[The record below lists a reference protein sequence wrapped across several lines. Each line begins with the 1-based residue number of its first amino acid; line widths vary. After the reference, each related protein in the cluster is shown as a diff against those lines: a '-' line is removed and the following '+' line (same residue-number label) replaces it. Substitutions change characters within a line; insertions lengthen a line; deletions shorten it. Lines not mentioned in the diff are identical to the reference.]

1 GQLQLR
7 SRCAGRHRG
16 GGQCPELRPTSRRL
30 GRRRPARELLLQA
43 GIPMT
48 RLSGP
53 AMLLTGFLA
62 GLATPLLAQDTT
74 RAVHQGVPPRLDYA
88 PGTQPGLVVLPASG
102 LDSARAIVER
112 DLDYSDRFQIVQIG
126 SENGV
131 GAGGRGG
138 SESGGIS
145 YGIYKALGAEF
156 GVELTAAAG
165 GGGAGRLHDV
175 MAGEGPEQQKPLP
188 PPPPPRAHPL

>member
-1 GQLQLR
+1 
-7 SRCAGRHRG
+7 
-16 GGQCPELRPTSRRL
+16 
-30 GRRRPARELLLQA
+30 
-43 GIPMT
+43 MT

-53 AMLLTGFLA
+53 AMLLAGFLS
-62 GLATPLLAQDTT
+62 GLAGPALAQDTT
-74 RAVHQGVPPRLDYA
+74 RVDQGVRVGFDYA

-126 SENGV
+126 TESGI
-131 GAGGRGG
+131 GGGRGG

-156 GVELTAAAG
+156 GVELTAGAG
-165 GGGAGRLHDV
+165 GGVTVRLHNVTAGKVQNQQNFALPTVTASQANSCGAGIMPGYAAV
-175 MAGEGPEQQKPLP
+175 
-188 PPPPPRAHPL
+188 PR